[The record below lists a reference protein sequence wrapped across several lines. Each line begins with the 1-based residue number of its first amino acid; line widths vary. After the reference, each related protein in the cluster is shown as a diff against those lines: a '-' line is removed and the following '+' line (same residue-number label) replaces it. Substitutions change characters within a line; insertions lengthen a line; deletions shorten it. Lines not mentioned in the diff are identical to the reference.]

1 MWTKNTKP
9 QDVGE
14 GELLCYC
21 SMHFPSTS
29 FIESESVKAQSY
41 VDVLISR
48 TKGGSWGVRVMV
60 AQGQVTHQWPGQ
72 DWHLTALLPC
82 PRYLCRITLNS

>member
-1 MWTKNTKP
+1 M
-9 QDVGE
+9 GE
-14 GELLCYC
+14 RGNYCATVQCISLALLLL
-21 SMHFPSTS
+21 SQRVLKLRV
-29 FIESESVKAQSY
+29 I

-48 TKGGSWGVRVMV
+48 TKGGSWGVRVLV